1 MTPTTR
7 QRPGRLSRANDYQT
21 WARRRKDAVAEGTL
35 ATLRALDK
43 VRYLIRQGDLTAA
56 EAIMTVRAETVEAMA
71 REFGA
76 VTDPSIWVGDAKQE
90 DAA

>member
-1 MTPTTR
+1 MTR
-7 QRPGRLSRANDYQT
+7 KRPGRLSRANDYPA
-21 WARRRKDAVAEGTL
+21 WAKRRKDAVAEGSL

-56 EAIMTVRAETVEAMA
+56 EAIMTVRAETVETMA

-76 VTDPSIWVGDAKQE
+76 VTDPGIWVHDKEQQQE
-90 DAA
+90 GA